1 VIAENAYTPEIVNQV
16 VDYAFTEKVYGEQAR
31 REQVFEEVDGMS
43 DIKLH
48 ILCSEFDALSKF
60 ALPRHTICGESAKLR
75 RLRQLLPSLQ
85 RDGHRML
92 IYSQWS
98 DMLDILEELCLELQ
112 MDYSRLDG
120 RTPVPDRQKI
130 IDDFNDD
137 ASVPICLMSTRGKH
151 TSNPSWI
158 NQVPECLCEILL
170 VFTAGVGINLLGAD
184 TVIFHDV
191 DINPQNDHQ
200 AESRCYRLGQTRTVT
215 VYKMFTDD
223 TVDSAI
229 ADIAIRSDTSLQI
242 RRSDVDVDDMQLDG
256 GSAAAAAASGGGG
269 GEEQVA
275 WKNVVSEALDGLGL
289 FEGDCDTMQQDTE
302 KDQPTAAAAA
312 PAARASPQLTR
323 ASEGAAAAASGS
335 AGGGRRLSSRQRKPA
350 AEVATLM
357 DMGFGQNACEEALRK
372 AKGDYNQALSE
383 LIGET

>member
-1 VIAENAYTPEIVNQV
+1 
-16 VDYAFTEKVYGEQAR
+16 
-31 REQVFEEVDGMS
+31 
-43 DIKLH
+43 
-48 ILCSEFDALSKF
+48 
-60 ALPRHTICGESAKLR
+60 
-75 RLRQLLPSLQ
+75 
-85 RDGHRML
+85 
-92 IYSQWS
+92 
-98 DMLDILEELCLELQ
+98 

-137 ASVPICLMSTRGKH
+137 ASVPICLMSTR
-151 TSNPSWI
+151 
-158 NQVPECLCEILL
+158 
-170 VFTAGVGINLLGAD
+170 AGVGINLLGAD

-223 TVDSAI
+223 TVDAAI

-256 GSAAAAAASGGGG
+256 GGSA

-289 FEGDCDTMQQDTE
+289 FG
-302 KDQPTAAAAA
+302 
-312 PAARASPQLTR
+312 
-323 ASEGAAAAASGS
+323 
-335 AGGGRRLSSRQRKPA
+335 
-350 AEVATLM
+350 
-357 DMGFGQNACEEALRK
+357 EE
-372 AKGDYNQALSE
+372 
-383 LIGET
+383 